1 MADAMIKAVHDTP
14 NQAGSN
20 GSDVR
25 KGSFP
30 HITCN
35 NGPHGDMFMN
45 YMDYVDDDTMVMFT
59 KGQVARMNAAL
70 EGPRRP
76 LTQSNALT
84 PVGTER
90 LALDQGGGAMAHMA
104 EMGVEI
110 GDAPRLVFDGVDWV

>member
-1 MADAMIKAVHDTP
+1 MILPSTVLLCAVEQDKIKQKQCDGICG
-14 NQAGSN
+14 N
-20 GSDVR
+20 DR
-25 KGSFP
+25 
-30 HITCN
+30 
-35 NGPHGDMFMN
+35 
-45 YMDYVDDDTMVMFT
+45 
-59 KGQVARMNAAL
+59 QVARMNAAL